1 MKKTL
6 LTLVIISTIFLTS
19 CASHHGIPKGFNQN
33 STEVVLSK
41 RNFNVVKF
49 VKGDAKA
56 TYVFGIGGLSRQ
68 GLIAEAKSKMLQGAG
83 LEGSSRTIINETVEV
98 KKTGIIIVSKY
109 EVIVSG
115 LVIEFTE

>member
-1 MKKTL
+1 MS
-6 LTLVIISTIFLTS
+6 LVVVSVMLLTS
-19 CASHHGIPKGFNQN
+19 CASHRGIPKGFNQN
-33 STEVVLSK
+33 STEVVLDK
-41 RNFNVVKF
+41 NNFKVVKF